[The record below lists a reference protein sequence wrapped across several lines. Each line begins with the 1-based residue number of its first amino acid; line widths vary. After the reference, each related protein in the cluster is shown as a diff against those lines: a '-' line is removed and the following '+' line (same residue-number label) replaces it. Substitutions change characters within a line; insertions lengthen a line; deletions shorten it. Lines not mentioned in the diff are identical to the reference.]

1 MPLYF
6 SASTGGFYDSE
17 IHGARHIEID
27 GEVVVNLD
35 CHIPTDAVEIDAEQ
49 HAALLAAQADGKMIA
64 ADAQGNPIA
73 IDRPAPTADEI
84 MASVRRKRDAL
95 LAASDW
101 VVTRAVETG
110 TPVPAEWS
118 EYRQA
123 LRDITEQAEII
134 WPEKP
139 L

>member
-17 IHGARHIEID
+17 IHGKA
-27 GEVVVNLD
+27 
-35 CHIPTDAVEIDAEQ
+35 IPKGAVEIDAEQ
-49 HAALLAAQADGKMIA
+49 HAALLAAQADGKIIA
-64 ADAQGNPIA
+64 ADTRGAPVA
-73 IDRPAPTADEI
+73 IDRPEPTADELL
-84 MASVRRKRDAL
+84 AAVRRKRDAL

-134 WPEKP
+134 WPDKP

>member
-17 IHGARHIEID
+17 IHGKA
-27 GEVVVNLD
+27 
-35 CHIPTDAVEIDAEQ
+35 IPKGAVEIDAEQ
-49 HAALLAAQADGKMIA
+49 HAALLAAQADGKIIA

-73 IDRPAPTADEI
+73 IARPAPTAEEI
-84 MASVRRKRDAL
+84 IAAARRKRDAL

-101 VVTRAVETG
+101 VVTRAFETG
-110 TPVPAEWS
+110 TSVPAEWA

>member
-17 IHGARHIEID
+17 IHGARHIDDE
-27 GEVVVNLD
+27 ENPD
-35 CHIPTDAVEIDAEQ
+35 CRIPTDAVEISAER
-49 HAALLAAQADGKMIA
+49 HAALLAAQADGKIIA
-64 ADAQGNPIA
+64 ADTRGAPVA
-73 IDRPAPTADEI
+73 IDRPEPTADELL
-84 MASVRRKRDAL
+84 AAARRKRDAL

-110 TPVPAEWS
+110 TPIPAEWV

-123 LRDITEQAEII
+123 LRNITEYDEIV
-134 WPEKP
+134 WPVAP